1 MRIRPSRPRSA
12 NVAPESATRP
22 KGQGSCD
29 RTRTYNLPVR
39 LTFEPGRRFTVGV
52 MDVMRISQ
60 LAERS
65 GVPATTLRFYEDA
78 GLLPAGRTP
87 AGYRI
92 YGEDAVERLRF
103 ISAAKH
109 LGLPLEEIA
118 DLLTVWETGTCA
130 QVKADLRPRI
140 IARLDQ
146 AAQRAAELRA
156 FTATLRGAL
165 EHLDA
170 LPDRAGRCDPGCGFL
185 AAPATRKPAGHG
197 LSPSRA
203 TAGHDSERWRTAPVA
218 CSLPAEDLTGRG
230 AAWQEALDGATRTPI
245 PDGLRLTLPV
255 SRAPAIAALA
265 AAEQDCCPFL
275 GFRLHLDGPVLHLEV
290 RAPADAADLLTSL
303 FTLL

>member
-1 MRIRPSRPRSA
+1 MRVSR
-12 NVAPESATRP
+12 
-22 KGQGSCD
+22 
-29 RTRTYNLPVR
+29 PVR
-39 LTFEPGRRFTVGV
+39 LTFEPGQRFTVGV

-87 AGYRI
+87 AGYRL

-130 QVKADLRPRI
+130 QVKADLRPRV

-170 LPDRAGRCDPGCGFL
+170 LPDRAGRCDPGCGFP
-185 AAPATRKPAGHG
+185 AAPATRKP
-197 LSPSRA
+197 
-203 TAGHDSERWRTAPVA
+203 AGHDSERWRTAPVA
-218 CSLPAEDLTGRG
+218 CSLPAEDLTGR
-230 AAWQEALDGATRTPI
+230 AVAWQEALDGATRTPI

-255 SRAPAIAALA
+255 GRAPAIAALA

-303 FTLL
+303 SALL